1 MKRIFYA
8 AAALVMLLT
17 VGVPLWTVVPK
28 ESKATFFNIFDGGVN
43 LDPRKSLPGTEST
56 STTVPPKATIPS
68 APQGP
73 AGENPDAFG
82 DLPDPEI
89 GLVIVADT
97 HENTYARNSFDYWS
111 YLEADLND
119 WDTRDQ
125 ALYEQG
131 RGLEYAGDGRDRTI
145 ASGFWADTYGDG
157 RFAAAEFDDV
167 AVDQIVSPEE
177 AWVSGAWAWTDDKRT
192 EFANDLGDIH
202 KTDAGNLFVVPV
214 STVKEK
220 AGQDMAGWMPATSPA
235 ATCWYARQVKRV
247 KQRWELTID
256 RDEAYVFREV
266 LNGCGG
272 WPDTPVRRY

>member
-73 AGENPDAFG
+73 AGENLDALG

-145 ASGFWADTYGDG
+145 ASGFGLTPMGTEGSRQPSLTTSLSIRSFPQRKRGSQERG
-157 RFAAAEFDDV
+157 RGPTTNGQSSLTTSV
-167 AVDQIVSPEE
+167 
-177 AWVSGAWAWTDDKRT
+177 T
-192 EFANDLGDIH
+192 
-202 KTDAGNLFVVPV
+202 
-214 STVKEK
+214 STRPTP
-220 AGQDMAGWMPATSPA
+220 G
-235 ATCWYARQVKRV
+235 TCSLSQYQ
-247 KQRWELTID
+247 L
-256 RDEAYVFREV
+256 
-266 LNGCGG
+266 
-272 WPDTPVRRY
+272 